1 MAEETNKKQATNA
14 AAANTNANSKEN
26 KAPVEP
32 SIRVLVQYIKDFSFE
47 NPNAPMSLSGEVQKD
62 SKINITINVEAK
74 PLTDTE
80 FEVILQVNAS
90 AKDKDTVIFSAELYF
105 GGVFQILNVP
115 KESIH
120 PMVMIECPRILF
132 PFARR
137 IISDSVRDGGFPA
150 LMIDP
155 VDFTQLYR
163 DSVLANVDQHK
174 AQEAAKAKVESETK
188 Q

>member
-1 MAEETNKKQATNA
+1 MAEETNKNEATA
-14 AAANTNANSKEN
+14 GANQNTT
-26 KAPVEP
+26 PIEP
-32 SIRVLVQYIKDFSFE
+32 SIRVMVQYIKDFSFE
-47 NPNAPMSLSGEVQKD
+47 NPNAPMSLSSEVQKD

-80 FEVILQVNAS
+80 FEVILQINAS
-90 AKDKDTVIFSAELYF
+90 AKDKENVIFNAELYF

-115 KESIH
+115 ADSIH

-137 IISDSVRDGGFPA
+137 IISDSVRDGGFPP

-163 DSVLANVDQHK
+163 DSVLANANEHK
-174 AQEAAKAKVESETK
+174 AKEAANAAENTETK

>member
-1 MAEETNKKQATNA
+1 MAEENNKKQATKS
-14 AAANTNANSKEN
+14 ANGNTT
-26 KAPVEP
+26 PIEP

-80 FEVILQVNAS
+80 FEVILQINAS
-90 AKDKDTVIFSAELYF
+90 AKDKETVIFSAELYF

-115 KESIH
+115 ADSIH

-163 DSVLANVDQHK
+163 DSVLANVEQQK
-174 AQEAAKAKVESETK
+174 AKDAAKVESDTK

>member
-1 MAEETNKKQATNA
+1 MAEEKNNKQATEGGN
-14 AAANTNANSKEN
+14 ANTK
-26 KAPVEP
+26 PIEP

-80 FEVILQVNAS
+80 FEVILQINAS
-90 AKDKDTVIFSAELYF
+90 AKDKETVIFSAELYF

-115 KESIH
+115 ADSIH

-163 DSVLANVDQHK
+163 DSVLANVEQQK
-174 AQEAAKAKVESETK
+174 AKDAAKVESDTK